1 MKEDLVA
8 EFNQKGLKGG
18 FAVIILPNEQG
29 EWGWVEGDEIILAH
43 PKGSSYEYLGR
54 DKGQWTTKMESL
66 SVKGTKNEDGIV
78 YHLEPFYVDC
88 LEKGIYEVILVD
100 ANGLEKCRAI
110 MDIKGVK
117 KSPLGSTGFKLAQEE
132 QNTSSNEAQETLT
145 KILDLT
151 RQAKDAENKAL
162 EDLNKVKEALF
173 SVKNSLQKE
182 QSSQAQ
188 DLLANIPELLGKVQ
202 DTKGKVNQ
210 LLATAQGLLT
220 NSSLA
225 KDAIKAPEATKAI
238 NDVQT
243 SLVNIER
250 EISQSLSFQER
261 LSTSITELEMRLAN
275 RAAEAE
281 RVKQEAALRTQK
293 EAEEA
298 EKARLAAEAE
308 RVKQEAALRTQKEA
322 EEAEKARL
330 AAEAEATKEVSSS
343 PQKKSKTGVIIGCL
357 VAALLLAIAAVFLLK
372 PSAPTKTAQNQTEE
386 AAKAEAE
393 RKATEEAAKAE
404 AERQNA
410 RGRVAAFF
418 AGQNPTPDAA
428 MQLASELA
436 SDTPEQQDAIY
447 RLYYYAAQKNHP
459 QGMLKRAQCLDPS
472 KPTWGTI
479 KKDAPEAW
487 YYYGQSSEGTESRS
501 ALKAWLEQS
510 AKAGDA
516 QSERWLKELK

>member
-308 RVKQEAALRTQKEA
+308 
-322 EEAEKARL
+322 
-330 AAEAEATKEVSSS
+330 ATKEVSSS

>member
-1 MKEDLVA
+1 
-8 EFNQKGLKGG
+8 
-18 FAVIILPNEQG
+18 
-29 EWGWVEGDEIILAH
+29 
-43 PKGSSYEYLGR
+43 
-54 DKGQWTTKMESL
+54 MESL